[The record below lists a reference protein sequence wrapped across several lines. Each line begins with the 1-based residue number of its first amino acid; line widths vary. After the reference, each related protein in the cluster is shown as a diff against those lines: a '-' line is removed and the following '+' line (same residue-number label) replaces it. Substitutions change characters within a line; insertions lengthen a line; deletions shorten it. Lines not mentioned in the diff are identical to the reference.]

1 MTIATVETTIQSI
14 QSGRLY
20 QFDRSANVVWR
31 YTSADRKISHLA
43 QDWLPQ
49 PISDNGVRM
58 TGEASADTLE
68 IVVPASLPVAQLF
81 RATPP
86 SEEVFVTIYDY
97 DAGEQDADVCW
108 VGSVS
113 AARFDGPG
121 QATLSCDSL
130 SASMRREGLRLSYE
144 RSCPHSVYDGQCG
157 VDKAQHALVCTVSA
171 LTGTGVTLSAPV
183 PPLAPYQ
190 YGACEWDADGTT
202 EMRGIDTV
210 SGTTV
215 QLIGGTYGLAVG
227 MTVTLYPSCDGLRS
241 TCNDFFGNLL
251 NHGGFPHMPG
261 DSIFGKRL
269 W

>member
-1 MTIATVETTIQSI
+1 MSLLHTTQPL
-14 QSGRLY
+14 RLY
-20 QFDRSANVVWR
+20 QFDRSAAVVWR
-31 YTSADRKISHLA
+31 YTSADRKITHLA
-43 QDWLPQ
+43 QDWQPQ

-121 QATLSCDSL
+121 QAMLICDSL
-130 SASMRREGLRLSYE
+130 STSMRREGLRLSYE

-157 VDKAQHALVCTVSA
+157 VDVVVCHEYSSDPFYFCVLMGCCFISPSAGMPDEATLQAELEKAQKNVAK
-171 LTGTGVTLSAPV
+171 GNEKNKKQQ
-183 PPLAPYQ
+183 PLP
-190 YGACEWDADGTT
+190 T
-202 EMRGIDTV
+202 M
-210 SGTTV
+210 
-215 QLIGGTYGLAVG
+215 
-227 MTVTLYPSCDGLRS
+227 
-241 TCNDFFGNLL
+241 
-251 NHGGFPHMPG
+251 
-261 DSIFGKRL
+261 
-269 W
+269 

>member
-20 QFDRSANVVWR
+20 QFDRSASVVWR
-31 YTSADRKISHLA
+31 YTSADRKITHLA
-43 QDWLPQ
+43 EDWLPQ

-68 IVVPASLPVAQLF
+68 IIVPASLPVAQLF

-121 QATLSCDSL
+121 QATLICDSL

-157 VDKAQHALVCTVSA
+157 VDKAQHAMPVRITALDGISITVARGDGAAHEVAA
-171 LTGTGVTLSAPV
+171 LEATRVQILDLP
-183 PPLAPYQ
+183 
-190 YGACEWDADGTT
+190 DAD
-202 EMRGIDTV
+202 RY
-210 SGTTV
+210 
-215 QLIGGTYGLAVG
+215 LGGTVAWGATTRTVTAVDALAGWLQLSGSTLGLAAG
-227 MTVTLYPSCDGLRS
+227 SSVT
-241 TCNDFFGNLL
+241 
-251 NHGGFPHMPG
+251 
-261 DSIFGKRL
+261 
-269 W
+269 